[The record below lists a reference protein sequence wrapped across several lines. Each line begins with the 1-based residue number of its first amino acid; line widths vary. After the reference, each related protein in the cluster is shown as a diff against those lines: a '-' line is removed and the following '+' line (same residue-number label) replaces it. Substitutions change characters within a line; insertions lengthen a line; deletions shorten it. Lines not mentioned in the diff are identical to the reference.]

1 VILHGLWPAVASPPE
16 EVPVD
21 TSSSEWPVTNTE
33 HGMLV
38 AMGEFLRQHGLLD
51 RLRQVPIQQ
60 KAHAFTPQAKLIE
73 FLVGIM
79 SGIEHLHDL
88 NYGPRPL
95 VADAEVATAW
105 GLKKFA
111 HFTTVGRTLDCCD
124 PATVT
129 ALEAAITAFSRPFI
143 DAAVHEEVRRGYRVV
158 LDVDLTGRPVSPTS
172 TTFPEAAFGWMNDQV
187 RLGYQLARVCLSPHS
202 GERLW
207 LAGFHHPGDTVSAE
221 CLQAL
226 VQAAETQLRIRPQRR
241 PELVDQRVAAQR
253 ADMARLRRLRKQ
265 RQAQAQHAEAKHT
278 ELVGKCYHAEQ
289 LLKSRLSKA
298 KQRCLRTQLAGWRKR
313 LPRLVE
319 QMAHAKQ
326 LVAQYQTRLTEQ
338 TAELATLQQWRRR
351 LATDNLIN
359 PTPPEIEVRMDAGF
373 ASGGNLT
380 WLLEMGYWPNTKS
393 PNGRTTNALRARLPR
408 SASWVRV
415 GENAEMTLIGDHVL
429 HGCPHP
435 LTLAVERFKVKGR
448 FKYASLVRY
457 GPPPALGEWFNQY
470 NARQTI
476 EAGNKEL
483 KGPFSVQHLMTRA
496 PAGLKI
502 QVILTGLAAN
512 CVRWYQPWL
521 KACAAAPT
529 PSVNRLLDSPKALVR
544 VAANSAALVQRTN
557 HGTSLVFGPRS
568 ALPGAG
574 FTLHGV
580 PAIQLPL
587 GYHRPFKNVSQ
598 STKLALNAHSLR

>member
-1 VILHGLWPAVASPPE
+1 M
-16 EVPVD
+16 D
-21 TSSSEWPVTNTE
+21 TSSAEWPVTNTE

-38 AMGEFLRQHGLLD
+38 AIGEILRQHGLLE
-51 RLRQVPIQQ
+51 RLHQVPIQQ
-60 KAHAFTPQAKLIE
+60 KAHTFTPQAKLIE
-73 FLVGIM
+73 FLIGIVG
-79 SGIEHLHDL
+79 GIEHLQDL
-88 NYGPRPL
+88 NYGPQPL

-105 GLKKFA
+105 GLEKFA
-111 HFTTVGRTLDCCD
+111 HFTTVGRTLECCD
-124 PATVT
+124 DATVT
-129 ALEAAITAFSRPFI
+129 GLEAAITAFSRPFI
-143 DAAVHEEVRRGYRVV
+143 DAAVHEEVRRGRRVV

-172 TTFPEAAFGWMNDQV
+172 TTYPEAAFGWMNDQV
-187 RLGYQLARVCLSPHS
+187 RLGYQLARVCLSPQT

-207 LAGFHHPGDTVSAE
+207 LAGFQHPGDTGSAA
-221 CLQAL
+221 CLPAL
-226 VQAAETQLRIRPQRR
+226 VQAAETQLGLRPRRR
-241 PELVDQRVAAQR
+241 PELVDQRIAAQR
-253 ADMARLRRLRKQ
+253 VEMARSRRLLKQ
-265 RQAQAQHAEAKHT
+265 HQAQVQHAEAKHT
-278 ELVGKCYHAEQ
+278 ELIGKCYHAEQ
-289 LLKSRLSKA
+289 LLKGRISKEKRQRSRA
-298 KQRCLRTQLAGWRKR
+298 QLAGWRKR
-313 LPRLVE
+313 LPRLAE
-319 QMAHAKQ
+319 QLRRAQKLA
-326 LVAQYQTRLTEQ
+326 AQYQARLAEQ
-338 TAELATLQQWRRR
+338 TTVLAAWQQWRRQ
-351 LATDNLIN
+351 LATDNLAN

-393 PNGRTTNALRARLPR
+393 PNARTTQALRARLPR
-408 SASWVRV
+408 STTWVRV
-415 GENAEMTLIGDHVL
+415 GQNAEMTLIGEHHL
-429 HGCPHP
+429 HGCPYP
-435 LTLAVERFKVKGR
+435 LTVALERFKVKGR

-457 GPPPALGEWFNQY
+457 GPPPALTEWFDQY

-483 KGPFSVQHLMTRA
+483 KGPFHVQHLMTRA

-521 KACAAAPT
+521 KACAATPT

-544 VAANSAALVQRTN
+544 VAANSAALVQRSE

-587 GYHRPFKNVSQ
+587 GYHRPFNNASH
-598 STKLALNAHSLR
+598 STKPALNAHLLR

>member
-1 VILHGLWPAVASPPE
+1 
-16 EVPVD
+16 VD
-21 TSSSEWPVTNTE
+21 TSSTDWQVTNTE

-38 AMGEFLRQHGLLD
+38 AMGEFLRQHGLLE
-51 RLRQVPIQQ
+51 RLHQVPIPQ
-60 KAHAFTPQAKLIE
+60 KAHEFTPQAKLIE
-73 FLVGIM
+73 FLIGIV
-79 SGIEHLHDL
+79 SGIEYLQDL
-88 NYGPRPL
+88 NGGPQPL

-124 PATVT
+124 ATTVT
-129 ALEAAITAFSRPFI
+129 GLEAAITAFSRPFI
-143 DAAVHEEVRRGYRVV
+143 EAAVHEEVRRGRRVV

-172 TTFPEAAFGWMNDQV
+172 TTYPEAAFGWMNDQV
-187 RLGYQLARVCLSPHS
+187 RLGYQLARVCLSPQM

-207 LAGFHHPGDTVSAE
+207 LAGFHHPGDTGSAACVPE
-221 CLQAL
+221 L
-226 VQAAETQLRIRPQRR
+226 VQAAEAQLGLRPQRR

-253 ADMARLRRLRKQ
+253 AEITRTRRLLKE
-265 RQAQAQHAEAKHT
+265 RQAQVQQAEAKQT
-278 ELVGKCYHAEQ
+278 ELIGKCYHAEQ
-289 LLKSRLSKA
+289 LVKGLVSKE
-298 KQRCLRTQLAGWRKR
+298 KQRRLRTQLAGWRKR
-313 LPRLVE
+313 LLRLT
-319 QMAHAKQ
+319 AQ
-326 LVAQYQTRLTEQ
+326 LTQAQKLAAQYQARLTEQ
-338 TAELATLQQWRRR
+338 TAALTALQQWRRR
-351 LATDNLIN
+351 LATDNLTN

-373 ASGGNLT
+373 ASGANLA

-393 PNGRTTNALRARLPR
+393 PNTRTTNALRARLPR
-408 SASWVRV
+408 STTWVRV
-415 GENAEMTLIGDHVL
+415 GKNAEMTLIGEHHL
-429 HGCPHP
+429 HGCPYP
-435 LTLAVERFKVKGR
+435 LTLALERFQVKGR

-457 GPPPALGEWFNQY
+457 GPPPALPEWFDQY

-483 KGPFSVQHLMTRA
+483 KGPFHVQHLMTRA

-512 CVRWYQPWL
+512 CVRWCQPWL
-521 KACAAAPT
+521 KACAAAPA
-529 PSVNRLLDSPKALVR
+529 PSVTRLLDSPNALVR
-544 VAANSAALVQRTN
+544 VAANSAALVQRTE

-587 GYHRPFKNVSQ
+587 GYYRPFKNAFH
-598 STKLALNAHSLR
+598 STKPALNAHSLR